1 MGRKV
6 FSLILYLTVL
16 CPFVASAQ
24 FFEKQK
30 VVVWEIFDRNNDVK
44 VSSAAKQMMR
54 TGFVDAFVS
63 SRSYEA
69 FEVNIDDVKN
79 YIKSKGW
86 SVSPQNIAVAIRNM
100 HKVDYVLFTTLKVL
114 QHGASYDT
122 YNMLLTSELFST
134 ETQKTERTSYQ
145 ELKSDI
151 NEIPVACATLLGKLL
166 GEQIKVVSSPVQG
179 SQPPS
184 AGRQYN
190 PPAYNVGPQD
200 YVESTLGL
208 NMKMVYVEGGQFQ
221 MGATS
226 EQSGA
231 ESDESPVHSV
241 TLDSYYISAT
251 EVTQA
256 QWQAVMGT
264 TIHQQAS
271 KAGYSVKS
279 VGSDY
284 PMYYVSWEEARAFCS
299 ELSALTGKTYLLPT
313 EAQWEYAA
321 RGGKKSRSSQYS
333 GSYSVDAVAWYY
345 SNSGGS
351 QHPVGKLRANELGL
365 YDMSGNVWEWC
376 MDWKGSY
383 SSNAQFNPTGPS
395 SGSDRVLRGGSLY
408 HREGYCRVA
417 FRFSNSPSSRFVN
430 LGFRVVCLP

>member
-1 MGRKV
+1 MA
-6 FSLILYLTVL
+6 VL

-30 VVVWEIFDRNNDVK
+30 VIVWEIFDRNNDVK
-44 VSSAAKQMMR
+44 VSPAAKQMIR

-63 SRSYEA
+63 SRNYEA
-69 FEVNIDDVKN
+69 FEADFDDVDN
-79 YIKSKGW
+79 YIKAKGW
-86 SVSPQNIAVAIRNM
+86 SKSPQNIAIAVKDL
-100 HKVDYVLFTTLKVL
+100 HKVDYILFTTLKVL
-114 QHGASYDT
+114 HQGTSYDA
-122 YNMLLTSELFST
+122 YDMLLTSELLST

-166 GEQIKVVSSPVQG
+166 GEQLKVTSAQNPGVQQRSG
-179 SQPPS
+179 TTRYNQQSYS
-184 AGRQYN
+184 A
-190 PPAYNVGPQD
+190 VPQD
-200 YVESTLGL
+200 YFESALGL

-231 ESDESPVHSV
+231 DSDEYPVHSV

-251 EVTQA
+251 EITQA

-264 TIHQQAS
+264 SIHQQAS
-271 KAGYSVKS
+271 KAGYPVKS

-313 EAQWEYAA
+313 EAQWEFAA
-321 RGGKKSRSSQYS
+321 RGGKKSRSSQYA
-333 GSYSVDAVAWYY
+333 GSYSVDAVAWYS
-345 SNSGGS
+345 SNSGSS

-376 MDWKGSY
+376 MDWYGAY
-383 SSNAQFNPTGPS
+383 TSNAQFNPTGPS
-395 SGSDRVLRGGSLY
+395 SGSIRVLRGGSWNT
-408 HREGYCRVA
+408 ESSGCRVA
-417 FRFSNSPSSRFVN
+417 VRSSSSPSGRGDN
-430 LGFRVVCLP
+430 GGFRVVCLP